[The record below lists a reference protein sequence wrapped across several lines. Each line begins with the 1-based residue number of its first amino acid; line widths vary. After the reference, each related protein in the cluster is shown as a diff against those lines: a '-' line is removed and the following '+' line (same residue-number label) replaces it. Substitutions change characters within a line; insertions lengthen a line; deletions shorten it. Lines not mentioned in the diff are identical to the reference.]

1 MLDRIEDAAA
11 QRAAFRE
18 DVLAGL
24 AGRPKTVPS
33 RWFYDDR
40 GSELFERIT
49 GLPEYYLTRTEHGI
63 LRENAAEMAGFAGPG
78 AVVVVEYGAGAG
90 LKIEILLAALE
101 SPAAYVPIDVAGDFL
116 AASAR
121 RIARRFP
128 GLEVRP
134 VVADFTARFDLPA
147 DLPAARRLAFFPG
160 STIGNLDESMA
171 RAFLA
176 QARRHTRQGGR
187 MILGADRAKSP
198 DVLTAAYDDA
208 AGVTAA
214 FNRNLLVRI
223 NRELGGDIDP
233 ESFAHEAR
241 WTAARSAI
249 EMHLVSRRAQRVRVA
264 GQVFDFAAGESIHT
278 EDSRKYTLEALKALA
293 QSAGWRVAQLWEDA
307 EGLFAVLGLE
317 RV

>member
-24 AGRPKTVPS
+24 AARPKTVPS

-63 LRENAAEMAGFAGPG
+63 LNAHAHEMAGFAGPG
-78 AVVVVEYGAGAG
+78 AVVVEYGAGAG

-101 SPAAYVPIDVAGDFL
+101 KPAAYVPIDVAGNFL

-121 RIARRFP
+121 RIAGRFP
-128 GLEVRP
+128 GLALRP
-134 VVADFTARFDLPA
+134 VVADFTARFDLPD
-147 DLPAARRLAFFPG
+147 DLPAGRRTGFFPG
-160 STIGNLDESMA
+160 STIGNLDEATA

-176 QARRHTRQGGR
+176 QAARHAGPGGR

-223 NRELGGDIDP
+223 NRELDGDFDP

-241 WTAARSAI
+241 WNAARTTI

-278 EDSRKYTLEALKALA
+278 EDSRKYTLAALERLA
-293 QSAGWRVAQLWEDA
+293 GGAGWRVAQLWQDA

-317 RV
+317 RT